1 MQRGFQLDLFS
12 PSLFVFY
19 NREHNKLKIL
29 FWNTMEL
36 GCSIVIW
43 KGGHSN
49 GRAAA
54 KEYLIRCRK
63 RSYLYCK
70 IIRL

>member
-19 NREHNKLKIL
+19 NRESNKLKIL

-36 GCSIVIW
+36 GSLSSFGKGDIPMVEQRQKSI
-43 KGGHSN
+43 
-49 GRAAA
+49 
-54 KEYLIRCRK
+54 
-63 RSYLYCK
+63 
-70 IIRL
+70 